1 MAALA
6 EREAF
11 CGAGLE
17 LRPSNKAE
25 HFTISRHAS
34 PRGGFLFHALR
45 FFAIVGVL
53 VRFDHAPVK
62 E

>member
-34 PRGGFLFHALR
+34 PRGGFLFHAQW
-45 FFAIVGVL
+45 FFAIVGVIM
-53 VRFDHAPVK
+53 RFDHAPEK
-62 E
+62 K